1 MQDWHFAVIFPVVAL
16 FVCLTYFSKLGSLS
30 DSIRRCKW
38 SLELDLRGAN
48 GHPARP
54 DNRHGE
60 AQHDLAARPGPS
72 DRVWCQGRDCRG
84 TWVRSCYHHC
94 VTTSLSSRHA
104 GSHSSW
110 CCGLTLYVPRC
121 TWRVWKIVSVRGKV
135 WTPCTVVLA
144 LQTVIDVV
152 MVTSEIDDEYGH
164 VDVIFQA
171 LGLLL
176 TVQMS

>member
-1 MQDWHFAVIFPVVAL
+1 M
-16 FVCLTYFSKLGSLS
+16 
-30 DSIRRCKW
+30 
-38 SLELDLRGAN
+38 
-48 GHPARP
+48 
-54 DNRHGE
+54 
-60 AQHDLAARPGPS
+60 
-72 DRVWCQGRDCRG
+72 
-84 TWVRSCYHHC
+84 
-94 VTTSLSSRHA
+94 
-104 GSHSSW
+104 
-110 CCGLTLYVPRC
+110 
-121 TWRVWKIVSVRGKV
+121 SVRGKV